1 MVAFF
6 FPPFDKVQVLAGN
19 QQAINKAL
27 EELHLK
33 VEFHATTKISTTQ
46 TLTTTTTKSTTTVTT
61 TETVVIP
68 GSSDWQRVHSH
79 LSFGTG
85 TMDASAEG
93 SARTVATFAGD
104 FELTATVTA
113 EVDWVFGCYAAE
125 EDETFANVYG
135 NGKLH
140 AMAVS
145 YFYNGGD
152 DTLFYGGASQGSG
165 GTWAASG
172 TPDTMGIKRV
182 GTTVTFMKNK
192 KALKV
197 FSQASSVTLRI
208 MVGGGGGTTN
218 IDGIQWVGG
227 KR

>member
-165 GTWAASG
+165 GTWASSG

-192 KALKV
+192 RALKV
-197 FSQASSVTLRI
+197 FSQTSSVTLRI
-208 MVGGGGGTTN
+208 MFGGGGGTTN